1 MKSITLIWL
10 LVFLS
15 SCSYE
20 PVYSFKNISFSIEK
34 ISSKDTKLDRNFSEA
49 LKILSNTDAN
59 KKFNLDIKSEK
70 VKTIKAKNSKGD
82 PEIYE
87 LTLKLSIQVTNQMG
101 KEINTNLQRSI
112 NFNNET
118 DKFKLRQYEKE
129 LEKILFNRLIEDT
142 LRFLSNVLHLKW

>member
-1 MKSITLIWL
+1 MKFLTLIWF

-20 PVYSFKNISFSIEK
+20 PVYSFKNINFSIEK

-70 VKTIKAKNSKGD
+70 VKTIKTKNSKGD

-101 KEINTNLQRSI
+101 KEINTNLQKSI

-129 LEKILFNRLIEDT
+129 LEKILFNRLVEDV
-142 LRFLSNVLHLKW
+142 LRFLSNLK

>member
-1 MKSITLIWL
+1 MKILTLIWL

-20 PVYSFKNISFSIEK
+20 PVYSFKNINFSIEK

-70 VKTIKAKNSKGD
+70 VKTIKTKNSKGD

-129 LEKILFNRLIEDT
+129 LEKILFNRLVEDA
-142 LRFLSNVLHLKW
+142 LRFLSNLK

>member
-1 MKSITLIWL
+1 MKFLTLIWF

-20 PVYSFKNISFSIEK
+20 PVYSLKNISFSIEK

-49 LKILSNTDAN
+49 LKILSNTNAN

-70 VKTIKAKNSKGD
+70 VKTIKTKNSKGD

-129 LEKILFNRLIEDT
+129 LEKILFNRLVEDV
-142 LRFLSNVLHLKW
+142 LRFLSNLK

>member
-1 MKSITLIWL
+1 MKSLSLIWL

-70 VKTIKAKNSKGD
+70 IKTIKTKNSKGD

-129 LEKILFNRLIEDT
+129 LEKILFNRLVEDT
-142 LRFLSNVLHLKW
+142 LRFLSNLK

>member
-1 MKSITLIWL
+1 MMKFLTLIWI

-15 SCSYE
+15 NCSYE
-20 PVYSFKNISFSIEK
+20 PIYSSKNISFSIEK
-34 ISSKDTKLDRNFSEA
+34 ISSRDTKLDRDFSEA
-49 LKILSNTDAN
+49 LKILSNTDTN

-70 VKTIKAKNSKGD
+70 FKTIKTKNSKGD

-87 LTLKLSIQVTNQMG
+87 LTLKLSIQVTNQMD
-101 KEINTNLQRSI
+101 KKINTDLQRSI

-129 LEKILFNRLIEDT
+129 LEKILFNRLVEDA
-142 LRFLSNVLHLKW
+142 LRFLSNLK

>member
-1 MKSITLIWL
+1 MKILTLIWL

-20 PVYSFKNISFSIEK
+20 PVYSLKNISFSIEK

-70 VKTIKAKNSKGD
+70 VKTIKTKNSKGD

-101 KEINTNLQRSI
+101 KKINTNLQRSI

-129 LEKILFNRLIEDT
+129 LEKILFNRLVEDA
-142 LRFLSNVLHLKW
+142 LRFLSNLK